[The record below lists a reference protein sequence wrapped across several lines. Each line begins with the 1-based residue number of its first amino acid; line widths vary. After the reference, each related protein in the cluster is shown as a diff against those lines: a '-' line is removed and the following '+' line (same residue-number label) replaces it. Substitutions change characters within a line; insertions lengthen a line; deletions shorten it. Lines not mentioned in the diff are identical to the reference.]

1 MGLVALLPGLGYCQL
16 EKNTALAV
24 CSQTGITGSVESTG
38 KCSFDIPR
46 GQCALK
52 LKEEQAQLELVC
64 VSLLEASPE
73 LSTVSSLGFMCE

>member
-1 MGLVALLPGLGYCQL
+1 MGLVALLPSLGYCQL

-46 GQCALK
+46 GQGALK

-73 LSTVSSLGFMCE
+73 LSAVSSLGFMWE

>member
-1 MGLVALLPGLGYCQL
+1 MGLVALLPSLGYCQL

-73 LSTVSSLGFMCE
+73 LSTVSSLGFMWE

>member
-1 MGLVALLPGLGYCQL
+1 MGLVALLPSLGYCQL

>member
-1 MGLVALLPGLGYCQL
+1 MGLVVLLPGLGYCQL

-38 KCSFDIPR
+38 KCYIESPR

-52 LKEEQAQLELVC
+52 LREEQALLELVC

-73 LSTVSSLGFMCE
+73 LSAMSSLGFMWE

>member
-1 MGLVALLPGLGYCQL
+1 MGLVALLPSLGYCQL

-46 GQCALK
+46 GQGALK

>member
-1 MGLVALLPGLGYCQL
+1 MWFGLVVLLPGLGYFQL

-38 KCSFDIPR
+38 KCSFEIPR

-52 LKEEQAQLELVC
+52 LKEEQAQLELLC

-73 LSTVSSLGFMCE
+73 LVL